1 MHTYTWRDAHQPV
14 AVRLI
19 HNGSN
24 TGMVKI
30 VTEVDEVVV
39 QDIELPAEAMEVF
52 ARTLVG
58 SKLTELLEDNGFC

>member
-14 AVRLI
+14 AVHLI